1 MSRNNKS
8 EETSKNDGRKWNK
21 RLAPKPISTTNKL
34 IKPKRTTKAKKDRI
48 ASYAVNAMKEVFGGE
63 KETFIHMANLAK
75 QNFSQMQLLM
85 QYAYGK
91 PSDTIGKSDNSK
103 TKNAPTINFVMN
115 GDIAPKIEEKIIDIT
130 DEEE

>member
-1 MSRNNKS
+1 MSRNKKS

-91 PSDTIGKSDNSK
+91 PSDTIGKSDSAK
-103 TKNAPTINFVMN
+103 TRNAPTINFVMN
-115 GDIAPKIEEKIIDIT
+115 GDVVPQIKENIIEI